1 MTELQS
7 LSAPVALAPVALNDT
22 KHLVRLRH
30 THRLAFERYIDL
42 ASKIC
47 GRLGTLTPESLSNL
61 DRANLG
67 AAKRMEADAHAAYLR
82 ARGTLIDYLA
92 GALTTHAHAGD

>member
-7 LSAPVALAPVALNDT
+7 LSVPVVLNDT

-30 THRLAFERYIDL
+30 THRLTFERFIDIS
-42 ASKIC
+42 SKIC
-47 GRLGTLTPESLSNL
+47 GRLATLTPESLSDL

-82 ARGTLIDYLA
+82 ARGTLIEYLG
-92 GALTTHAHAGD
+92 GALTRHAQAGD